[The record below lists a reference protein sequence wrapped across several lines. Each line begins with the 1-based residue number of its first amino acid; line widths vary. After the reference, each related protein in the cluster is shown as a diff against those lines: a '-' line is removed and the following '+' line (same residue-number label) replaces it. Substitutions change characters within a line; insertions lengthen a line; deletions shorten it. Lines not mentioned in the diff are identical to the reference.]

1 MTLGAEQNWLRA
13 VIKTKAGPVAILSP
27 NQCISTQLRAYL
39 SPNVDISEPDLGSDG
54 GQAETEEVAG
64 TAMMTAMSFL

>member
-1 MTLGAEQNWLRA
+1 MTWQS
-13 VIKTKAGPVAILSP
+13 KTGYGRSVYTPRDQS
-27 NQCISTQLRAYL
+27 ISTPLRAYL

-64 TAMMTAMSFL
+64 TAMMIAMGFL